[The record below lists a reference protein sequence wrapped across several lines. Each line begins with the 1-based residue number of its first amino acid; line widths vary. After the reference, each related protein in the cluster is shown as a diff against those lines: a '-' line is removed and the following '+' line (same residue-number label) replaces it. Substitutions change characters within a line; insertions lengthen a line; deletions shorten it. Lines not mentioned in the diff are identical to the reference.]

1 MPYIKITTTKK
12 VNEEKEKA
20 LYKELGKAI
29 ELLPGKT
36 EQWLMLSIHDG
47 QRMAFRG
54 STEDCAMVEV
64 ELLGTA
70 TDSAKSALTAKLCS
84 LVSESIEAPSSRTYV
99 TYREVETWGFDGE
112 NF

>member
-12 VNEEKEKA
+12 VNDDTGCE
-20 LYKELGKAI
+20 LFKELGKAI

-36 EQWLMLSIHDG
+36 EEWLMLSLHDG
-47 QRMAFRG
+47 ERMAFRG

-64 ELLGTA
+64 ELFGKA
-70 TDSAKSALTAKLCS
+70 TDSAKSALTAELCRI
-84 LVSESIEAPSSRTYV
+84 VTDKIKAPSSRTYV
-99 TYREVETWGFDGE
+99 TYREVEAWGYDGE